1 MNDRGSLA
9 ILIAGYLALIL
20 TLFIGGYAVVL
31 GLIAQNRI
39 QGVADS
45 ALLYAH
51 DRAVT
56 KGVPDPE
63 KLDRAIAHFL
73 DHAPSAKQLVVLS
86 IESSV
91 RGVKSTIALCARHQ
105 DPVGQYLAGKICRQ
119 ANAESFLVD

>member
-20 TLFIGGYAVVL
+20 TLFLGGYAVAI

-39 QGVADS
+39 QGVVDS

-56 KGVPDPE
+56 KGVPNPE
-63 KLDRAIAHFL
+63 KLAWAISHFL
-73 DHAPSAKQLVVLS
+73 EHAPSAKQLVILS
-86 IESSV
+86 VDSAV
-91 RGVKSTIALCARHQ
+91 TGVKSTIVLCARHQ
-105 DPVGQYLAGKICRQ
+105 DPIGQYLAGRICRQ

>member
-20 TLFIGGYAVVL
+20 TLFIGGYAVAL

-63 KLDRAIAHFL
+63 KLAWAISHFL
-73 DHAPSAKQLVVLS
+73 DHAPSARQLVILS
-86 IESSV
+86 VDSAVI
-91 RGVKSTIALCARHQ
+91 GVKSTIMLCARHV
-105 DPVGQYLAGKICRQ
+105 DPLGRYLPGMICKT

>member
-20 TLFIGGYAVVL
+20 TLSIGGYAVAL

-63 KLDRAIAHFL
+63 KLDREIAHFL
-73 DHAPSAKQLVVLS
+73 DLAPSAKQLVLLS

-91 RGVKSTIALCARHQ
+91 RGVKSTIVLCAGHQ

-119 ANAESFLVD
+119 ASAESFLVD

>member
-1 MNDRGSLA
+1 MTDRGSLA

-20 TLFIGGYAVVL
+20 TLFIGGYAVAI
-31 GLIAQNRI
+31 GLVAQNRI

-63 KLDRAIAHFL
+63 KLAWAISHFL
-73 DHAPSAKQLVVLS
+73 EHAPSAKQLVILS
-86 IESSV
+86 VDSAV
-91 RGVKSTIALCARHQ
+91 TGAKSTIVLCARHQ
-105 DPVGQYLAGKICRQ
+105 DPIGQYLAGRICRQ

>member
-20 TLFIGGYAVVL
+20 TLFLGGYAVAI

-63 KLDRAIAHFL
+63 KLARAIAHFL
-73 DHAPSAKQLVVLS
+73 DHAPSADQLAHIS
-86 IESSV
+86 FESAV
-91 RGVKSTIALCARHQ
+91 TGVKSTIVLCARHK
-105 DPVGQYLAGKICRQ
+105 DPIGQYLTGRICRQ
-119 ANAESFLVD
+119 ASAESFLVD

>member
-1 MNDRGSLA
+1 MTDRGSLA

-20 TLFIGGYAVVL
+20 TLFLGGYAVAI

-56 KGVPDPE
+56 KGVPNPE
-63 KLDRAIAHFL
+63 KLAWAISHFL
-73 DHAPSAKQLVVLS
+73 EHAPSAKQLVILS
-86 IESSV
+86 VDSAV
-91 RGVKSTIALCARHQ
+91 TGVKSTIVLCARHQ
-105 DPVGQYLAGKICRQ
+105 DPIGQYLAGRICRQ